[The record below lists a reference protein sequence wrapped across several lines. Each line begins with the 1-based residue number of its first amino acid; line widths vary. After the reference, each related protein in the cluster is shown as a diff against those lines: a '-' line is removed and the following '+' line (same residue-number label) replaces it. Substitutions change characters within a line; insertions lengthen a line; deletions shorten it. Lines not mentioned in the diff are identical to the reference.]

1 MARRDLPLV
10 AALAAVL
17 VATVPAFS
25 RLFVDEAW
33 RPRFLV
39 AGLLSLGLAALARR
53 VGAGG
58 LTTAVVSVLGLTYF
72 TYVTALPDVGLRPDV
87 SSLEAFRALLDDA
100 AVGLREEVA
109 PTRSLPSFVAA
120 IATGAWIVAHLA
132 HELTVRLRRPGAGLV
147 PLVVLWTLPLTV
159 PLPDAG
165 DAWVRALPFLAT
177 AGLVLL
183 LGTDHG
189 LDDDAPR
196 ATVSGVAVGAG
207 ALAIAA
213 LAPLL
218 LPGYGAAAWVDLS
231 SSDAPRGYQPIVDVT
246 ERLQLPEERDVLRVR
261 ASERSYLR
269 LAGLDSFDG
278 GTWRLGPGDAGSYRP
293 AESSLFRADR
303 RFPPEADTAAT
314 TPTRVEVEVLDLANI
329 YVPAPYQPTVV
340 TGDLTDDMVW
350 STEGGF
356 LATWSVDDGEGVTGQ
371 PRVGVSR
378 GATYAVDAERPTPT
392 VDQLRAVEI
401 DAETRERWT
410 TLPRDYERLADLSQ
424 DVYADAEATTDID
437 RALALQSWFTDG
449 RFTYDLDVPAL
460 RGDEALER
468 FVLEDR
474 RGYCEYFATAMAVM
488 LRSTGI
494 PARVAV
500 GFLPGTVT
508 DAADPEAGEP
518 LTEYTVSTADAHAWV
533 EVLFPGYGWI
543 TFEPTPRSDL
553 TQIVPTEEDL
563 APVENL
569 RERRLRELGELDT
582 AEEDVPVPDVPD
594 ASPAPEAPLA
604 EEPSTAGGPTTED
617 AAGPRWW
624 WLGAGAILL
633 LLAAAAR
640 VLRRREVASHG
651 PADARI
657 VAAQRSLLATGRRY
671 GVGRRP
677 QETTTEV
684 VRRWQREGRVT
695 ADADRFAALA
705 QAAAFGGE
713 VDDDVATEAER
724 LVREL
729 EAELRASVPGRDRAL
744 SPVRVPLDRSVAG
757 VRRASTAVATRV
769 ARRRE

>member
-1 MARRDLPLV
+1 MARRDLPLT

-25 RLFVDEAW
+25 RVFVDDAW
-33 RPRFLV
+33 RPRYLA
-39 AGLLSLGLAALARR
+39 AGLLALGLAALVRR

-58 LTTAVVSVLGLTYF
+58 LVSALVSVLGLAFF
-72 TYVTALPDVGLRPDV
+72 TYVTALPDVGLLPDAT
-87 SSLEAFRALLDDA
+87 SLEAFRALLDDA

-109 PTRSLPSFVAA
+109 PTLSLPGFVAA

-132 HELTVRLRRPGAGLV
+132 HEMAVRLDRPGAGLV

-189 LDDDAPR
+189 EDEDAPR
-196 ATVSGVAVGAG
+196 ATVSGVAVGTG
-207 ALAIAA
+207 ALALAA

-218 LPGYGAAAWVDLS
+218 LPGYGAAAWVDLT

-278 GTWRLGPGDAGSYRP
+278 GTWRLGPGEAGSYRP
-293 AESSLFRADR
+293 DESSLFRADR
-303 RFPPEADTAAT
+303 RFPPESDAAAT

-340 TGDLTDDMVW
+340 TGDLTDEMVW

-356 LATWSVDDGEGVTGQ
+356 LATWSVADGESVTGQ

-392 VDQLRAVEI
+392 VDQLRAVEV
-401 DAETRERWT
+401 DAATRERWT
-410 TLPRDYERLADLSQ
+410 ALPRDYDRLADLSQ
-424 DVYADAEATTDID
+424 DVYADAEATADVD
-437 RALALQSWFTDG
+437 RALALQRWFTDG

-460 RGDEALER
+460 RGDDALER

-500 GFLPGTVT
+500 GFLPGAVT
-508 DAADPEAGEP
+508 DAADPEGGEP

-553 TQIVPTEEDL
+553 TQIVPTEDDL

-582 AEEDVPVPDVPD
+582 AEEDVPVPDTPD
-594 ASPAPEAPLA
+594 TSTAPEAPA
-604 EEPSTAGGPTTED
+604 VEEPATVDGPTSED
-617 AAGPRWW
+617 DATGPRWGPVAVSV
-624 WLGAGAILL
+624 LVLL
-633 LLAAAAR
+633 VAVAL
-640 VLRRREVASHG
+640 VLRRRRIEAHG

-657 VAAQRSLLATGRRY
+657 LAAQRSLLATGRRY

-677 QETTTEV
+677 QETTPEV
-684 VRRWQREGRVT
+684 VRRWQQEGRVT

-713 VDDDVATEAER
+713 VDDEVAVEAER
-724 LVREL
+724 LVEAL
-729 EAELRASVPGRDRAL
+729 EAELRASVPARDRAL
-744 SPVRVPLDRSVAG
+744 SPVRVPLDRGVAG

-769 ARRRE
+769 TRRHD